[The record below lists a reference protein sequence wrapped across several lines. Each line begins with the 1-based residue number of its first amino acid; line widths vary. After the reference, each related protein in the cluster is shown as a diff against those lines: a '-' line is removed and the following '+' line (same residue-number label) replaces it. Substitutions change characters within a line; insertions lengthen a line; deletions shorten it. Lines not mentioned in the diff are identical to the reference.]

1 MNNLEIT
8 VNAVQ
13 VNPSPI
19 QVKPL
24 RSEWADSGGLM
35 PDSGIYLE

>member
-1 MNNLEIT
+1 MNNPETTT

-19 QVKPL
+19 QVETATL
-24 RSEWADSGGLM
+24 GMG
-35 PDSGIYLE
+35 

>member
-1 MNNLEIT
+1 MNNPEAT

-19 QVKPL
+19 QVEAA
-24 RSEWADSGGLM
+24 RSEWADSGR
-35 PDSGIYLE
+35 